1 MTANHDLD
9 EFGRTALHYA
19 AVDGDTASVA
29 RLLEEGYLA
38 TLADKQ
44 GWTPL
49 HFAAQARCALCCKL
63 LIGAGAAVDPQDS
76 HGNTPL
82 WRAVFASRGDGSVIT
97 LLRQAGADPVRSN
110 KHGVSPAKLA
120 RTIANYPVAQFFADV
135 KSE

>member
-1 MTANHDLD
+1 MTTKHDLD

-19 AVDGDTASVA
+19 AVDGDSDGVA
-29 RLLEEGYLA
+29 RLLAEGFLA

-49 HFAAQARCALCCKL
+49 HFAAQARCALCCEL
-63 LIGAGAAVDPQDS
+63 LIGAGAAVDRQDS

-82 WRAVFASRGDGSVIT
+82 WRAVFASRGDGSVIMV
-97 LLRQAGADPVRSN
+97 LRQAGADPARSN

-120 RTIANYPVAQFFADV
+120 RSIANYPVAQFWC
-135 KSE
+135 S